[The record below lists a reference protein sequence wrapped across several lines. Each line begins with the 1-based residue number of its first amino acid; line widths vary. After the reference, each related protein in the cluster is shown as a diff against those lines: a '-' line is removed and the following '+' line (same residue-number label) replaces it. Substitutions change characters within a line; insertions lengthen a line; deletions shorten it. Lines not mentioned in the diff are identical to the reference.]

1 MKNILITGIAGFIG
15 FHLAINL
22 LKLGY
27 KVVGIDNINN
37 YYDTNLKSDRLQ
49 EIDKFVNKHHIKNQY
64 KFIKMNLEDKNSLSE
79 IFLENRFD
87 VVINLAAQAGVRYS
101 IENPDSYISS
111 NINGFVNIL
120 EVCKENSIKHLI
132 FASSSSVYG
141 LNTNQPF
148 SVEDKTD
155 WPVSLYAA
163 TKKSNELLAHSYS
176 HINDLPCT
184 GLRFFTVYGP
194 YGRPDMAYFSFT
206 ESIINNKPIKVFNNG
221 HMKRD
226 FTYIDD
232 IVDGITRCIPSIPSR
247 LDCKE
252 TNSNAP
258 FKIYN
263 IGNNNPVSLDEFIKS
278 IESALNVSAK
288 KIFMP
293 MQDGDVPITFADIDD
308 IKNELGFN
316 PTTPI
321 DKGIKEFVEW
331 YINYYEDKKNERK

>member
-27 KVVGIDNINN
+27 KVVGIDNLNN
-37 YYDTNLKSDRLQ
+37 YYDTNLKNDRLQ

-79 IFLENRFD
+79 IFIENRFD

-111 NINGFVNIL
+111 NISGFVNIL

-155 WPVSLYAA
+155 WPVSL
-163 TKKSNELLAHSYS
+163 
-176 HINDLPCT
+176 
-184 GLRFFTVYGP
+184 
-194 YGRPDMAYFSFT
+194 
-206 ESIINNKPIKVFNNG
+206 
-221 HMKRD
+221 
-226 FTYIDD
+226 
-232 IVDGITRCIPSIPSR
+232 
-247 LDCKE
+247 
-252 TNSNAP
+252 
-258 FKIYN
+258 
-263 IGNNNPVSLDEFIKS
+263 
-278 IESALNVSAK
+278 
-288 KIFMP
+288 
-293 MQDGDVPITFADIDD
+293 
-308 IKNELGFN
+308 
-316 PTTPI
+316 
-321 DKGIKEFVEW
+321 
-331 YINYYEDKKNERK
+331 

>member
-1 MKNILITGIAGFIG
+1 MKNILITGSAGFIG
-15 FHLAINL
+15 FHLALNL
-22 LKLGY
+22 LNLGY
-27 KVVGIDNINN
+27 KVTGIDNLNN
-37 YYDTNLKSDRLQ
+37 YYDTNLKNDRLK
-49 EIDKFVNKHHIKNQY
+49 EIDNFVDRHNIKNQY
-64 KFIKMNLEDKNSLSE
+64 VFIKMNLEDKNLLSR
-79 IFLENRFD
+79 IFLEHRFD

-141 LNTNQPF
+141 LNTSQPF

-176 HINDLPCT
+176 HIYDLPCT

-206 ESIINNKPIKVFNNG
+206 KSIVNNKPIKVFNNG

-232 IVDGITRCIPSIPSR
+232 IVDGITRCIPNIPSK

-258 FKIYN
+258 FKVYN
-263 IGNNNPVSLDEFIKS
+263 IGNNNPVTLSEFIQS
-278 IESALNVSAK
+278 IESSLNVNAK

-308 IKNELGFN
+308 IKNKLGFT
-316 PTTPI
+316 PTTSI
-321 DKGIKEFVEW
+321 DQGIKKFTEW
-331 YINYYEDKKNERK
+331 YLNYYKDRKNETK